1 MPTCQYRYIR
11 TEITRDLDDDMP
23 DSILVDQISSS
34 SFLSQSPPAGPKLDI
49 LRKNGAAPSLLG
61 HRPISREDETPTA
74 AEGRSRIWDFPTHL
88 HCSIIGTCLS
98 TAELKQILTK
108 LGHREAAAASEH
120 DLHASGVLLAS
131 QRQGGAKLLHKALD
145 RRHRVA
151 INQFAKAKTT
161 EEVRALWQHAV
172 QQGEIPGAYWAS
184 LTHPAT
190 NDSLLREIFAEV
202 HMLSHLVGAAN
213 RADISELPNLLR
225 ETDQVVFGD
234 AGYASDEYKRGA
246 RALGMVWRV
255 QDKAKPKGSLGA
267 ALSGSQ
273 KKRNR
278 RNSAIR
284 ARVEHFFRIVKRQF
298 GYTKV
303 RYRGLAK
310 NAAQV
315 MVLIGLANLYA
326 LRRRLVTA

>member
-1 MPTCQYRYIR
+1 MLGQASFSDLEYANKKRRTRRELFLAEMDAVMPWPELLAVVEPHYPR
-11 TEITRDLDDDMP
+11 TGGRGRPPVGLAAMLRIYFLQQWFALSDRQMEDGLYDIESLRRFAGFSNVTAALPDETTILNFRHLLEQHDLTARLLETVN
-23 DSILVDQISSS
+23 SLLKAKGLLV
-34 SFLSQSPPAGPKLDI
+34 SQGTMVDATI
-49 LRKNGAAPSLLG
+49 IHAPSSTKNAKG
-61 HRPISREDETPTA
+61 ERDPEMHQTKKGNQWYFGMKI
-74 AEGRSRIWDFPTHL
+74 H
-88 HCSIIGTCLS
+88 IG
-98 TAELKQILTK
+98 A
-108 LGHREAAAASEH
+108 
-120 DLHASGVLLAS
+120 DVDSG
-131 QRQGGAKLLHKALD
+131 
-145 RRHRVA
+145 
-151 INQFAKAKTT
+151 
-161 EEVRALWQHAV
+161 AV
-172 QQGEIPGAYWAS
+172 HS
-184 LTHPAT
+184 VSVT
-190 NDSLLREIFAEV
+190 
-202 HMLSHLVGAAN
+202 AAN

-284 ARVEHFFRIVKRQF
+284 ARVEHLFRIVKRQF

-315 MVLIGLANLYA
+315 MALIGLANLYA

>member
-1 MPTCQYRYIR
+1 MEDGLYDIESLRR
-11 TEITRDLDDDMP
+11 
-23 DSILVDQISSS
+23 
-34 SFLSQSPPAGPKLDI
+34 FAGFS
-49 LRKNGAAPSLLG
+49 NVTAALP
-61 HRPISREDETPTA
+61 DETTILNF
-74 AEGRSRIWDFPTHL
+74 RHL
-88 HCSIIGTCLS
+88 L
-98 TAELKQILTK
+98 E
-108 LGHREAAAASEH
+108 EH
-120 DLHASGVLLAS
+120 DLTACLLETVN
-131 QRQGGAKLLHKALD
+131 GLL
-145 RRHRVA
+145 
-151 INQFAKAKTT
+151 KAKGLLVSQGTMVDAT
-161 EEVRALWQHAV
+161 IIHAPSSTKNAK
-172 QQGEIPGAYWAS
+172 GERDPEMHQTKKGNQWYFGMKIHIGADV
-184 LTHPAT
+184 
-190 NDSLLREIFAEV
+190 DSGAV
-202 HMLSHLVGAAN
+202 HSVSVTAAN

-225 ETDQVVFGD
+225 ENDQVVFGD

-284 ARVEHFFRIVKRQF
+284 ARVEHLFRIVKRQF

-310 NAAQV
+310 NTAQV